1 MKAILVPIRNISAM
15 KSTLETAVLLAER
28 VGAYIEGVPLWFG
41 TPEFVVTELASS
53 FSIETLRARREK
65 DAAGARELF
74 EAFMQ
79 EHGVAAAKTTADR
92 PGLAGLPTCRQ
103 LLQSNIVGAEP
114 L

>member
-1 MKAILVPIRNISAM
+1 MKAILVPIQNIPTM

-53 FSIETLRARREK
+53 FSIETLRARRVEET
-65 DAAGARELF
+65 AGARELF

-79 EHGVAAAKTTADR
+79 EHGVARVRCDR
-92 PGLAGLPTCRQ
+92 HEQTGR
-103 LLQSNIVGAEP
+103 
-114 L
+114 